1 MSSTLNRGG
10 PPQTAE
16 SQHRRTLVIWAAMLA
31 SLAGYFALA
40 YALRPRP
47 AEGATANDAVS
58 LALLGAGAAFVLAS
72 FIVKN
77 RLLSR
82 AVAEQSLKTATSAYI
97 VGMALAEAA
106 GLLGLASSFVLGGGF
121 PDLLFLVSGVGLLL
135 HYPRGEDFHA
145 ARHVTEH

>member
-10 PPQTAE
+10 PAPTVEAL
-16 SQHRRTLVIWAAMLA
+16 HRRTLVIWAAMLA
-31 SLAGYFALA
+31 SLGTYFALA
-40 YALRPRP
+40 YALRPEPP
-47 AEGATANDAVS
+47 AGATANDSIS
-58 LALLGAGAAFVLAS
+58 LALLCAGAAFVLAS

-82 AVAEQSLKTATSAYI
+82 AVAEQNARRVVSAYV

-106 GLLGLASSFVLGGGF
+106 GVLGLASSFVLGGGF
-121 PDLLFLVSGVGLLL
+121 PDLLFLVAGVGLLL
-135 HYPRGEDFHA
+135 HFPRGEDFHA